1 MSENKQVK
9 NGGREAEPTSTFK
22 IRTKDTSVNLKNIDK
37 NLMGY
42 INTLPEEMQKEVL
55 VTSGNDSDAHS
66 KTSWHYHNKAV
77 DLRYSHKLYNYM
89 ATDPNRVKYQISLY
103 NPNHGT
109 GKHLHL
115 SHIGEDGVKS
125 GAKEHLKDVLMNVY
139 SPEAQEYLK
148 DPNNE
153 RYKSLKDKAIGYG
166 AQPYRGSA
174 GAYSVAGSGGVWQ
187 EVNYNSRGDAHS
199 HEDHSQ
205 EGHSH
210 EEHFH
215 GDEILG
221 YSPALMYVSGS
232 SSSDNEDLVAQ
243 NQMLISKLMELEDTK
258 KKETEYNAQQAMEN
272 EKKLKLAKQ
281 QQEFDF
287 IKELIVNTP
296 SMVAE
301 KRQSREDV
309 VFDPNMFQ
317 ITDFQN
323 NFRVG

>member
-1 MSENKQVK
+1 
-9 NGGREAEPTSTFK
+9 
-22 IRTKDTSVNLKNIDK
+22 
-37 NLMGY
+37 
-42 INTLPEEMQKEVL
+42 
-55 VTSGNDSDAHS
+55 
-66 KTSWHYHNKAV
+66 
-77 DLRYSHKLYNYM
+77 M

-125 GAKEHLKDVLMNVY
+125 GAKEHLKDVFMNVY

-153 RYKSLKDKAIGYG
+153 RYKSLKDKAVGYG

-187 EVNYNSRGDAHS
+187 EVNYNSRGGAHS
-199 HEDHSQ
+199 HEDHSHG
-205 EGHSH
+205 EHS
-210 EEHFH
+210 H

-221 YSPALMYVSGS
+221 YNPALMYVSGS

-301 KRQSREDV
+301 KRQPREDL